1 MCVVPRR
8 EGGPACPQPD
18 CHISQHYK
26 LLLQLFLQC
35 HKAPGIMFLEED
47 LEVAPDFFSYF
58 ENTAPLMAKDSSIY
72 CVSAWADHG
81 QRGRAND
88 SRALYRT
95 DVMPGLGWYLN
106 AAIGLELAP
115 KWPMTNWDDWM
126 RLSGIKNGRSCIYP
140 EVCVGIHVRRAH
152 VLYCLDLYHL
162 SFTIVTRTAE
172 ATIRSSSLWPPLCFH
187 GFAVMRHAIAPIGQ
201 PTHAHAAV
209 FADGEVTGSN

>member
-1 MCVVPRR
+1 MCVVHRR

-58 ENTAPLMAKDSSIY
+58 EATAPLMAKDSSIY

-81 QRGRAND
+81 QRGRAQD

-126 RLSGIKNGRSCIYP
+126 RLPGIKNGRSCIYP
-140 EVCVGIHVRRAH
+140 EVCGCGLGCFCAGGVAGSDTKLLPSGWCLRQGGVCTAPNIGIAQRVSWQLLKRLQWK
-152 VLYCLDLYHL
+152 VPSSDLMH
-162 SFTIVTRTAE
+162 
-172 ATIRSSSLWPPLCFH
+172 C
-187 GFAVMRHAIAPIGQ
+187 
-201 PTHAHAAV
+201 
-209 FADGEVTGSN
+209 